1 LTNQTHLCNYT
12 NILMSIIIS
21 VVNQKGGVGKTTT
34 SANLSAA
41 LAKSGFRVLL
51 VDFDPQGHSSEHVGI
66 RSEAGK
72 TALEVLEKQKPL
84 AGCIYPCYIPN
95 LWVLPATL
103 KLGQFNQNSPI
114 GRQFALKEA
123 FDEDVRKKFDF
134 VIIDCQPSLS
144 LLTLNALVSSDRV
157 LLPVQAEFLALD
169 GLSQLIVTLKE
180 IKTKL
185 HPKLSVL
192 GILLTMFDRRNR
204 LSSEVKD
211 ELIKNFSSDLFQ
223 TVIPRSVKLAE
234 SPSFGK
240 AIFDYA
246 PESAGSEAYKDLAK
260 EVLRKLDMKPK
271 KKF

>member
-1 LTNQTHLCNYT
+1 MLN
-12 NILMSIIIS
+12 MSTIIS
-21 VVNQKGGVGKTTT
+21 IVNQKGGVGKTTT

-41 LAKSGFRVLL
+41 LAKYGFRVLL
-51 VDFDPQGHSSEHVGI
+51 IDFDPQGHSSEHVGI
-66 RSEAGK
+66 KVEQGK
-72 TALEVLEKQKPL
+72 TALEVLEGDRSI
-84 AGCIYPCYIPN
+84 AESIYPSYVPN
-95 LWVLPATL
+95 LWVLAATL
-103 KLGQFNQNSPI
+103 KLGQFNQNSPV
-114 GRQFALKEA
+114 GRQFALKQAMDKE
-123 FDEDVRKKFDF
+123 VRDKFDF

-144 LLTLNALVSSDRV
+144 LLTLNALVSSDKV

-211 ELIKNFSSDLFQ
+211 ELVKNFYDDLFN

-240 AIFDYA
+240 SILDYA
-246 PESAGSEAYKDLAK
+246 PDSPGSEAYKNLAI
-260 EVLRKLDMKPK
+260 EVLKKLKMKPK